1 MDLKKLIVVVIVL
14 SYLVPSLQW
23 SDTQLYKFIATYFPV
38 FQSLDVVWFLS
49 EHLSS
54 KNSEILDDFMKR
66 IHDITKIPQY
76 VFTNRSD
83 LRMAN
88 IDSKRN
94 GMSLVFTTGPTDPI
108 MNVHNRM
115 LTRRHN
121 GINIVVYVHK
131 VVNLKSIDEVCY
143 VLYKGSFA
151 NSLVFFETMDGEQL
165 IYSHRQYPEYEFVNR
180 TDFQKYLLEQYARV
194 LAATQDVE
202 GYKFYTP
209 LRQDLPYVIKY
220 RDKHGEQ
227 HIEGTM
233 YRILKEF
240 TDVLNGTMVE
250 YEMPVDSLGGE
261 ALNMKAVLELVR
273 RRELDVVA
281 HAYALYDT
289 DDDLDKSYPIMVVK
303 WCLMVPVMNSIST
316 VLYPIQPFS
325 WEIWLG
331 VGGVLLV
338 LYLLDFLRVLWETKV
353 FRRRYKFFSLLSEA
367 WLNDFCHVL
376 YVATPK
382 ALTTPSWL
390 RFLIYGEIFF
400 FGFFLSANYTS
411 FLGSFLTV
419 TLFRAQINTMDDI
432 IGVQLPIM
440 IIDYE
445 LEFLY
450 SQGYVLPQN
459 FSRLLR
465 PVDPATFALHQLQ
478 FNTSFGYF
486 VTDDVWHFLN
496 EAQRHLKHSVFKFSD
511 ICFGSYHLAYPIQ
524 TDSAVWRDLEYF
536 TFRTHSNGLIQKYEQ
551 EAFQYSLAA
560 KYIQRLEVSHEY
572 TSAGLEHLSLLFMI
586 LGAMCGLSGLCLLLE
601 LFLHKCGG
609 HLWKFNYKK

>member
-1 MDLKKLIVVVIVL
+1 MNVRKLLSVVIAF
-14 SYLVPSLQW
+14 SYFLFPCWQW
-23 SDTQLYKFIATYFPV
+23 SETHLYTFIATYFPM
-38 FQSLDVVWFLS
+38 FQSQDTLWFFSERLSTKHTENLDASV
-49 EHLSS
+49 
-54 KNSEILDDFMKR
+54 KR
-66 IHDITKIPQY
+66 IHEVTKVPQF

-83 LRMAN
+83 LRLTN

-94 GMSLVFTTGPTDPI
+94 SMVVVFTTGSSDPI
-108 MNVHNRM
+108 MHVHNRM
-115 LTRRHN
+115 LTRRHI
-121 GINIVVYVHK
+121 GLSIVVYVDK
-131 VVNLKSIDEVCY
+131 VANLSVIEDVCY
-143 VLYKGSFA
+143 ILYKGSFV
-151 NSLVFFETMDGEQL
+151 NSMVFFETTEGSQL
-165 IYSHRQYPEYEFVNR
+165 MYGYRQYPSFSVINQ
-180 TDFQKYLLEQYARV
+180 TDFQKYLQEQYAKAM
-194 LAATQDVE
+194 AANQDVE
-202 GYKFYTP
+202 GYRFYTP
-209 LRQDLPYVIKY
+209 LRLDLPYVIKY
-220 RDKHGEQ
+220 RDKQGEE
-227 HIEGTM
+227 HLEGTM

-240 TDVLNGTMVE
+240 IDGLNGSMVE
-250 YEMPVDSLGGE
+250 YKMPEDNLGGE
-261 ALNMKAVLELVR
+261 AVNMKAVLELVR

-316 VLYPIQPFS
+316 FLYPIQPFS
-325 WEIWLG
+325 WEVWLS
-331 VGGVLLV
+331 VGGVLLA
-338 LYLLDFLRVLWETKV
+338 LCLLDYGRVLWETKV
-353 FRRRYKFFSLLSEA
+353 FRRRYKFYTLLSEA
-367 WLNDFCHVL
+367 WLNDFCYVL

-390 RFLIYGEIFF
+390 RFLIFGTIFF

-411 FLGSFLTV
+411 FLGTFLTV

-432 IGVQLPIM
+432 IRLQLPIM

-445 LEFLY
+445 LVFLY
-450 SQGYVLPQN
+450 SQGYILPQN
-459 FSRLLR
+459 FSQLLR

-496 EAQRHLKHSVFKFSD
+496 EAQRHLKQRVFKFSD

-572 TSAGLEHLSLLFMI
+572 TSAGLQHLFLIFFILF
-586 LGAMCGLSGLCLLLE
+586 AMCGLSALCFLLE
-601 LFLHKCGG
+601 LVVHKM
-609 HLWKFNYKK
+609 HYLF